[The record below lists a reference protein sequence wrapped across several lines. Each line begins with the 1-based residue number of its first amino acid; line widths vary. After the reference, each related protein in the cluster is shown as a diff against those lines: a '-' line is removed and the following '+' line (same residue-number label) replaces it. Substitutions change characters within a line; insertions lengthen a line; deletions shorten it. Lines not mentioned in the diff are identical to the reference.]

1 MKSIDLEIIFEGAGF
16 YKLYYL
22 FLYHTGLRAN
32 DVACLKYGHI
42 DFDKKSIAR
51 LIRKSRRI
59 HEFPLADVLINA
71 LDRDRDADAPI
82 FPTLYDER
90 EQNDKLAKPRKY
102 MQTLLKANGRPHAT
116 LHSFRHTFNTK
127 LRDLGMS
134 IEDRRVLLSHAT
146 SSVTKI
152 YTHPN
157 LEVAKELI
165 NKL

>member
-1 MKSIDLEIIFEGAGF
+1 M
-16 YKLYYL
+16 
-22 FLYHTGLRAN
+22 
-32 DVACLKYGHI
+32 
-42 DFDKKSIAR
+42 
-51 LIRKSRRI
+51 
-59 HEFPLADVLINA
+59 FPLADKLRAHIPPPDMRPRQP
-71 LDRDRDADAPI
+71 L
-82 FPTLYDER
+82 FPQLYATNEKR
-90 EQNDKLAKPRKY
+90 LNQNLSKPRKY
-102 MQTLLKANGRPHAT
+102 MQQLLAAALRPKAT

-157 LEVAKELI
+157 LEVAKELV

>member
-1 MKSIDLEIIFEGAGF
+1 M
-16 YKLYYL
+16 
-22 FLYHTGLRAN
+22 R
-32 DVACLKYGHI
+32 
-42 DFDKKSIAR
+42 
-51 LIRKSRRI
+51 
-59 HEFPLADVLINA
+59 FPLADKLRAHIPPDMRPRQP
-71 LDRDRDADAPI
+71 L
-82 FPTLYDER
+82 FPKLYATNEKR
-90 EQNDKLAKPRKY
+90 LNQNLSKPRKH
-102 MQTLLKANGRPHAT
+102 MQQLLAAALRPKAT

>member
-1 MKSIDLEIIFEGAGF
+1 MQSI
-16 YKLYYL
+16 
-22 FLYHTGLRAN
+22 
-32 DVACLKYGHI
+32 
-42 DFDKKSIAR
+42 
-51 LIRKSRRI
+51 
-59 HEFPLADVLINA
+59 LAL
-71 LDRDRDADAPI
+71 
-82 FPTLYDER
+82 
-90 EQNDKLAKPRKY
+90 
-102 MQTLLKANGRPHAT
+102 NGREKAT

>member
-1 MKSIDLEIIFEGAGF
+1 M
-16 YKLYYL
+16 
-22 FLYHTGLRAN
+22 R
-32 DVACLKYGHI
+32 
-42 DFDKKSIAR
+42 
-51 LIRKSRRI
+51 
-59 HEFPLADVLINA
+59 FPLADTLRAHIP
-71 LDRDRDADAPI
+71 ADMRPRQPL
-82 FPTLYDER
+82 FPQLYATNEKR
-90 EQNDKLAKPRKY
+90 LNQNLSKPRKY
-102 MQTLLKANGRPHAT
+102 MQQLLAAALRPKAT
-116 LHSFRHTFNTK
+116 LRSFRHTLNTK

>member
-1 MKSIDLEIIFEGAGF
+1 MQQLLAAA
-16 YKLYYL
+16 
-22 FLYHTGLRAN
+22 LRP
-32 DVACLKYGHI
+32 K
-42 DFDKKSIAR
+42 
-51 LIRKSRRI
+51 
-59 HEFPLADVLINA
+59 
-71 LDRDRDADAPI
+71 
-82 FPTLYDER
+82 
-90 EQNDKLAKPRKY
+90 
-102 MQTLLKANGRPHAT
+102 AT

-152 YTHPN
+152 YTHLN